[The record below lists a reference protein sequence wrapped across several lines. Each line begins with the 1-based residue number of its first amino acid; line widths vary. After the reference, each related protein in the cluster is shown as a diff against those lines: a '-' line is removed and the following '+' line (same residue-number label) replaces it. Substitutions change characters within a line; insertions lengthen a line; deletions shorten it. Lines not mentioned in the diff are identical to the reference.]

1 MISLGLLWALQPPVA
16 AFCHAAYDWT
26 VNCKLG
32 LQVDFAFFFLFFLSI
47 AHHVCY
53 QMQITFVLILKW
65 IWNWPFH
72 YKFCYL
78 FFSST
83 LFCKMT
89 FKTISSH
96 ELGYNRF
103 SIVRRQKSFVLYKR
117 ELCHTCPAEC
127 LFDDRLVMMP
137 TNSVLRDVWSL
148 RFHDSIRA
156 GI

>member
-32 LQVDFAFFFLFFLSI
+32 LQVDFAFFLFPFLSFNSTSCMLSNANNFHFNFKMDLKLAI
-47 AHHVCY
+47 SL
-53 QMQITFVLILKW
+53 QVLL
-65 IWNWPFH
+65 PF
-72 YKFCYL
+72 
-78 FFSST
+78 FFS
-83 LFCKMT
+83 

-127 LFDDRLVMMP
+127 LFDDRLVMIP